1 VHIGCISICCT
12 YEKPSKIN
20 LAQDALDGMA
30 YYIFLKSLGSLEEF
44 RKKPHIKIPPKSPP
58 TNFQSLG
65 IFKNLIFIRKRIFL
79 QLSAQTAQQP
89 SGLLAPS
96 DPASQAGPPGRA
108 PSLPPSL
115 TRAGSS
121 AASSSCAAA
130 HGHRAA
136 LLLRHGA
143 TPTDA
148 PSLTQTCAFTRS

>member
-96 DPASQAGPPGRA
+96 GPASRAGPPGCA
-108 PSLPPSL
+108 PFPSSLPHPSWRL
-115 TRAGSS
+115 R
-121 AASSSCAAA
+121 
-130 HGHRAA
+130 R
-136 LLLRHGA
+136 LFLLRCRAMA
-143 TPTDA
+143 TA
-148 PSLTQTCAFTRS
+148 PPFSYAMERPQQMPLP